1 MKKAVCIVGV
11 LLRTCKRLQIWAL
24 CAGFL
29 EQSNRVG
36 VGLSWP
42 ARLYRLTESIP
53 RLLTSL
59 KIPSLKFSGR
69 GRQSRVRLSSFLF
82 RRLKNME
89 LVTGH
94 FEKHT

>member
-1 MKKAVCIVGV
+1 MG
-11 LLRTCKRLQIWAL
+11 TYKRLQIWAL

-53 RLLTSL
+53 SLL
-59 KIPSLKFSGR
+59 KIK
-69 GRQSRVRLSSFLF
+69 V
-82 RRLKNME
+82 
-89 LVTGH
+89 
-94 FEKHT
+94 